1 MYIPNHFHITD
12 KAEIHAFIEA
22 NAFGQLI
29 STIEGRL
36 FSTHIPVL
44 LAEDGNRL
52 LGHLAKAN
60 PQWQSIDDQEVLITL
75 QGPHDYISPS
85 WYCSPGVPTWNYQAV
100 HIYGT
105 CQVFHDVS
113 KLKQIVDALTRK
125 FESSFA
131 EPWKPD
137 YKASMLRGIVGIEV
151 EITEIQCK
159 YKLNQNRSDEDQ
171 AQVIKALSSR
181 GSEQVA
187 KAMSETRK

>member
-100 HIYGT
+100 HIYGS
-105 CQVFHDVS
+105 CQVFEDDT
-113 KLKQIVDALTRK
+113 KLKQVVGKLTEK
-125 FESSFA
+125 FESTFD
-131 EPWKPD
+131 EPWQPD
-137 YKASMLRGIVGIEV
+137 YKTSMLRGIVGIEV
-151 EITEIQCK
+151 EISEIQCK
-159 YKLNQNRSDEDQ
+159 YKLNQNRSGEDQ
-171 AQVIKALSSR
+171 AAVIEALGIR
-181 GSEQVA
+181 GSDQVA
-187 KAMSETRK
+187 KAMAENQS